1 MISQSNLELLEF
13 NKLLKIISDIAKSPA
28 TKKEIGDIRPF
39 EKIEDIILRQNL
51 IKEILLMHHDG
62 AQINVFDLY
71 DLSDLFAKVIPEG
84 SILDGKELV
93 GFMNL
98 FEIISDLRREINKRK
113 NSPFLKELIAP
124 LTGFP
129 SILRSLKKSIDSE
142 GNILDNASAQLFE
155 IRARMRKITG
165 RIRKKLEEILRD
177 SDTSKFL
184 QDEFIT
190 QRSGRW
196 VIPVR
201 MDSKGQIAGVVHDVS
216 NSGQTAFVEPIAIIS
231 LSNELENVIADEKA
245 EVIRI
250 LRSLTSMI
258 REDVDSIINE
268 FKITVYFDVLNCISI
283 AAQRLKMEM
292 PGLNSSKFINI
303 IKARHPLLQ
312 LSFSSSSVLMQVIPL
327 DVKLGDDKSVMVI
340 TGANAGGKTIAI
352 KTIGLLQL
360 MALSGMPVPADSS
373 SSFPVLNNILVDIG
387 DEQSIESNLSTFSAH
402 ITKISGIIRA
412 ANPQTLVLI
421 DEIGKGTDPDE
432 GAALACSILNEL
444 KLKGSLVF
452 ATTHLSAIKGF
463 VYKNEGMINA
473 SMEFDQKTFTP
484 LYRLRIGEPG
494 VSHAFETARKYG
506 LPDNI
511 IENAKRMLG
520 NLKVEIDNLIAEL
533 NVKRRHYEFSM
544 IEIGR
549 QQAELEE
556 KNRLLSKRLSDIEDA
571 SKEILSNAY
580 RDASLIISKT
590 RREIRDIIEQEKER
604 KKEALKQLDI
614 KQQELAKKISEMDKD
629 KLPSPD
635 IDEIKVGDTV
645 FVKPLG
651 VDARVIEKNAA
662 LGQLMI
668 SLGNRKILLPISD
681 IGYSKGKVGRKSL
694 EITTPSPDT
703 DLNTTLNIV
712 GMRVDEALSALE
724 PFLNQAS
731 LSGLQEIK
739 VIHGIGKMI
748 LKKAV
753 HEHLK
758 GHPLIKSFSSS
769 PHKEGGEGVT
779 IIKLI

>member
-28 TKKEIGDIRPF
+28 TKKKIGDIRPF

-62 AQINVFDLY
+62 AQINVFDLH
-71 DLSDLFAKVIPEG
+71 DLSDLFAKAMPEG
-84 SILDGKELV
+84 SILDVEELA

-98 FEIISDLRREINKRK
+98 FEIISDLLVEINKRK
-113 NSPFLKELIAP
+113 SSPFLKELIAP

-129 SILRSLKKSIDSE
+129 SILRILKKSIDSE

-177 SDTSKFL
+177 TDTSKFL

-231 LSNELENVIADEKA
+231 LSNEFENVIADEKA

-327 DVKLGDDKSVMVI
+327 DVKLGGDKSVMVI
-340 TGANAGGKTIAI
+340 TGANAGGKTITI
-352 KTIGLLQL
+352 KTVGLLQL

-432 GAALACSILNEL
+432 GAPLACSILNEL

-511 IENAKRMLG
+511 IENAGRMLG
-520 NLKVEIDNLIAEL
+520 NLKVEIDSLIVEL
-533 NVKRRHYEFSM
+533 NVKRQHYESSM

-556 KNRLLSKRLSDIEDA
+556 KNRLLSKRLSDIEDT

-580 RDASLIISKT
+580 RDATLIISKT
-590 RREIRDIIEQEKER
+590 RREIRDIIKQEKER

-645 FVKPLG
+645 FVRPLG

-662 LGQLMI
+662 LGQLRI

-681 IGYSKGKVGRKSL
+681 IGYSKGKTGRKIL

-758 GHPLIKSFSSS
+758 GHPLIKSFSSA
-769 PHKEGGEGVT
+769 PHTEGGEGVT
-779 IIKLI
+779 IIRLC

>member
-1 MISQSNLELLEF
+1 MISQNDLELLEF
-13 NKLLKIISDIAKSPA
+13 NKLLRIISDIAKSPA
-28 TKKEIGDIRPF
+28 TKKEIADIRPF

-62 AQINVFDLY
+62 AQINVFDLH
-71 DLSDLFAKVIPEG
+71 DLSDLFAKVMPEG

-98 FEIISDLRREINKRK
+98 FEIISDLRREINKRE

-250 LRSLTSMI
+250 LRNITSMI
-258 REDVDSIINE
+258 REFVDFIKNE
-268 FKITVYFDVLNCISI
+268 FRVTVYFDVLNCISI

-303 IKARHPLLQ
+303 VKARHPLLEF
-312 LSFSSSSVLMQVIPL
+312 SFSSSPDVMQVIPL
-327 DVKLGDDKSVMVI
+327 DVKLGNEKSVMVI

-520 NLKVEIDNLIAEL
+520 NLKLEIDNLIAEL
-533 NVKRRHYEFSM
+533 NVKRQHYEFSM

-556 KNRLLSKRLSDIEDA
+556 KNRLLSKRLSDIEDT

-614 KQQELAKKISEMDKD
+614 KQQELAQKISEMDKD

-645 FVKPLG
+645 FVRPLG

-694 EITTPSPDT
+694 EIITPSPDT

-712 GMRVDEALSALE
+712 GMRVDEALSTLE

>member
-1 MISQSNLELLEF
+1 MISQNDLELLEF
-13 NKLLKIISDIAKSPA
+13 NKLLRIISDIAKSPA
-28 TKKEIGDIRPF
+28 TKKEIADIRPF

-142 GNILDNASAQLFE
+142 GNILDSASAQLFE